1 MEHAS
6 RFRVMCADAGLPLDA
21 VAQAL
26 HVTPRTVRYWF
37 SGKTSVPYA
46 AYRLIRIL
54 GRFELPDPAWKGWVM
69 HSSRLWSPEGHAF
82 VPSDSNWWGLLCT
95 RARLWTEQYERG
107 RQFDML
113 MLRTGRRDYAGLE
126 TRARAELN
134 AQAPQAGRTETA
146 ASDAACGTP
155 RAASTVPT
163 GVAGRAAQPPGPNL
177 LLRHFR
183 QRKEKNEALQRGNSE
198 SPSCEQPLTKDGAA

>member
-1 MEHAS
+1 MERAS
-6 RFRVMCADAGLPLDA
+6 RFRVMCADAALTLDA

-82 VPSDSNWWGLLCT
+82 IPSDSNWWGLLCT

-107 RQFDML
+107 HQFDML
-113 MLRTGRRDYAGLE
+113 MLRTGRERDYAGLE
-126 TRARAELN
+126 ARVRAELDGHAN
-134 AQAPQAGRTETA
+134 RAGRSEPA

-155 RAASTVPT
+155 RADSIAPT

-177 LLRHFR
+177 LKRHITTV
-183 QRKEKNEALQRGNSE
+183 E
-198 SPSCEQPLTKDGAA
+198 STATAGERPLTSSGGRS

>member
-1 MEHAS
+1 
-6 RFRVMCADAGLPLDA
+6 MCADAGMTLDA

-126 TRARAELN
+126 ARVRAELD
-134 AQAPQAGRTETA
+134 AQAQGAGRPTPP

-155 RAASTVPT
+155 RTATAVPT
-163 GVAGRAAQPPGPNL
+163 GVAGRAAEPPGPNL
-177 LLRHFR
+177 LLEHFSEWDG
-183 QRKEKNEALQRGNSE
+183 EKAGLQRGKPLPAN
-198 SPSCEQPLTKDGAA
+198 CEQPLTKGGVA

>member
-1 MEHAS
+1 
-6 RFRVMCADAGLPLDA
+6 MCADAGLTLDA
-21 VAQAL
+21 VAHTL
-26 HVTPRTVRYWF
+26 RVTPRTVRYWF

-95 RARLWTEQYERG
+95 RARLWTEQYDRG
-107 RQFDML
+107 RQFDIL

-126 TRARAELN
+126 ARALAELG
-134 AQAPQAGRTETA
+134 ALSAKAGGGRTATA
-146 ASDAACGTP
+146 AGDAACGTP
-155 RAASTVPT
+155 RPAPAVPT
-163 GVAGRAAQPPGPNL
+163 GIAGRAAEPPGPNL
-177 LLRHFR
+177 LLEHFGAR
-183 QRKEKNEALQRGNSE
+183 PLHGGMSTEEKTPQSGASVHSHNVKNRGST
-198 SPSCEQPLTKDGAA
+198 S